1 MSHSLASEL
10 ARRLARNA
18 EAVCRRY
25 LSNGSRQGRY
35 WLVGDARN
43 APGRS
48 LFVRLAGAETGKGA
62 AGKWTDAATGEHGD
76 LLDIIRESAGLI
88 ELPQV
93 LEEAR
98 RFLNLPSPQHNGP
111 DQGPPRIQVKATSSG
126 SARRLFAMSQPIP
139 GTLAEAYLLE
149 RGIINLD
156 DLDGLRFH
164 PRCFYRSSDST
175 TVPWPALIAA
185 VTDLNGSITGAHR
198 TWLDRSGA
206 GKALFDSPRR
216 AMGDLSGKGV
226 RFGVAADVMVAGEG
240 IETVLS
246 VRSLLPRMPMI
257 AALSSAQL
265 AALTFPPTLRRLYVL
280 RDNDDAGRKAANALA
295 ERATASGIDAI
306 VVAPQLGDFN
316 DDLRRLGPE
325 ASGHAIR
332 VQLSPPD
339 VSRFLT
345 ASN

>member
-1 MSHSLASEL
+1 
-10 ARRLARNA
+10 
-18 EAVCRRY
+18 
-25 LSNGSRQGRY
+25 
-35 WLVGDARN
+35 
-43 APGRS
+43 
-48 LFVRLAGAETGKGA
+48 
-62 AGKWTDAATGEHGD
+62 
-76 LLDIIRESAGLI
+76 LDIIRESAGLM
-88 ELPQV
+88 EFPQV

-98 RFLNLPSPQHNGP
+98 RFLNV
-111 DQGPPRIQVKATSSG
+111 PPPHHSAPGRGAPRMQIKAASSD

-139 GTLAEAYLLE
+139 GTSAETYLLE

-164 PRCFYRSSDST
+164 PRCFYRRSDT
-175 TVPWPALIAA
+175 IVVPWPALIAA

-198 TWLDRSGA
+198 TWLDRLGV
-206 GKALFDSPRR
+206 GKAPFDSPRR

-226 RFGVAADVMVAGEG
+226 RFGVAADVMAAGEG

-257 AALSSAQL
+257 AALSSAHL
-265 AALTFPPTLRRLYVL
+265 ATLSFSPTLRRIYVL
-280 RDNDDAGRKAANALA
+280 RDNDDAGRKATDCLV
-295 ERATASGIDAI
+295 ERATASGIEAI
-306 VVAPQLGDFN
+306 VLAPQLGDFN

-339 VSRFLT
+339 VGRFLT
-345 ASN
+345 PSN